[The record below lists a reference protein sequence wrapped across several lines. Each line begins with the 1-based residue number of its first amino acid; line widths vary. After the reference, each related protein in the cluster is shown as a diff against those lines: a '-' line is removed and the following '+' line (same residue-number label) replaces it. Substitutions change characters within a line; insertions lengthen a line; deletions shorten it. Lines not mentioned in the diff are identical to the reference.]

1 MKKVPITPEGYRRL
15 QEELK
20 RIKAVDRPQVVA
32 EIEEARSHGDLTENA
47 EYDAAKERQL
57 QITRRIA
64 ELEDKLS
71 RAQVIDPSKLDH
83 QKVVFG
89 ASVRLSDADSG
100 EEHRYQIVGADESDI
115 SRGRISV
122 ESPLG
127 RSLIGKEPNDVVTV
141 VTPRGTREFE
151 ILEIKY
157 Q

>member
-47 EYDAAKERQL
+47 EYDAAKEHQL